1 MKHCVALRHVGFEDL
16 GIFEEVIAQHGYT
29 IHYLDVVT
37 ESLGGIEDCDL
48 LVVLGGPIGVYQQDD
63 YPFLTDEIAL
73 VARRLKKNLPTL
85 GLCLGSQIM
94 AAALGAR
101 VYPGGRGEVGW
112 SPLEITAAGMRSPLR
127 HFTGDAATVFHWHG
141 DTFDLPAGAEL
152 LASTAVYPHQAF
164 SVGPRVLA
172 LQFHPEVTPLGLE
185 RWYVGHCCDLAN
197 PDRPSLAQL
206 RRDAR
211 HFGQGLESSGRTFM
225 AEWLA
230 GLG

>member
-1 MKHCVALRHVGFEDL
+1 MKECVALRHVAFEDL
-16 GIFEEVIAQHGYT
+16 GLFEGVLAEHGYQLRYVDAVT
-29 IHYLDVVT
+29 DSLEGLEDVA
-37 ESLGGIEDCDL
+37 L
-48 LVVLGGPIGVYQQDD
+48 LVILGGPLGVYQQED
-63 YPFLTDEIAL
+63 YPFLKDEIAL
-73 VARRLKKNLPTL
+73 VARRIGKNLPTL

-127 HFTGDAATVFHWHG
+127 HLAGPAVFHWHG

-152 LASTAVYPHQAF
+152 LASTPVYPHQAF
-164 SVGPRVLA
+164 SLGPRVLA

-185 RWYVGHCCDLAN
+185 RWYVGHCCELAN
-197 PDRPSLAQL
+197 PDRPTVATLRSDAQRYGEGIAAAGPVVL
-206 RRDAR
+206 R
-211 HFGQGLESSGRTFM
+211 
-225 AEWLA
+225 EWLA